1 MNQASKALKPQEGP
15 RPGRRPRRGFTLVEL
30 MAVMVIIAIILGF
43 ILNAAMGALRS
54 AEERAT
60 QSLINKLEM
69 GLNDRLDAL
78 LQNRPDANWAHF
90 YMASVYTAAG
100 QQIPSPPAPLSPP
113 PAQPLPPPPFP
124 RAQVFALY
132 DFVKAELPD
141 VFFRQNDGLYPLNF
155 AGLPFPGTTI
165 LANDSNNY
173 GNSIL
178 PLGNSVLGPY
188 PQLAGTFPYGGFGD
202 GNVSNPAGTGIFGAS
217 YYAAA
222 GIYKNLGYLPA
233 GYDGVDNNGDGFID
247 DYAEGVNIPPAYSQP
262 NTAVVQ
268 QVTANLQAHTH
279 ITARAEML
287 YAVLVEGQGP
297 LGSVFNRDDFTD
309 KEVRDTDGD
318 GLPEFVDA
326 WGQPL
331 QFFRWPFLYH
341 SDTQRGQPIIDDP
354 NGVPWLIPPYAPAH
368 IPPYTAVDGVFSPR
382 EQDPLDLN
390 QQLLAPM
397 WWSSASNT
405 NYPPALQLAGTATS
419 VNASFGAQAFEYFF
433 HRLTEPLV
441 HSGATGLYWDRGA
454 SYPYRRSFFSKFLV
468 VSSGPGKQPGV
479 FLYSDAAMQ
488 SFSNAIQAS
497 HALIANENNALP
509 FSVGNRPNEDLGDFT
524 VAETVPLGAVPVT
537 YSYDPTYPSSYELRE
552 AAKDDISNQNLSSTE
567 GGGAP

>member
-1 MNQASKALKPQEGP
+1 VINQASKPSKRQERP
-15 RPGRRPRRGFTLVEL
+15 RPGRRRRRGFTLVEL
-30 MAVMVIIAIILGF
+30 LAVMVIIGIILIF

-60 QSLINKLEM
+60 QSLITKLEM

-78 LQNRPDANWAHF
+78 LQTRPDANWAHF
-90 YMASVYTAAG
+90 YMAAIYNGGVMIPA
-100 QQIPSPPAPLSPP
+100 QPPIPSPLPAQPPPP
-113 PAQPLPPPPFP
+113 PAFP

-141 VFFRQNDGLYPLNF
+141 VFFPQNDALYPLNF
-155 AGLPFPGTTI
+155 AGLPFPGTSI
-165 LANDSNNY
+165 FQGNY
-173 GNSIL
+173 GNSVL
-178 PLGNSVLGPY
+178 PLGNSVQGP
-188 PQLAGTFPYGGFGD
+188 LPYGGNGD

-233 GYDGVDNNGDGFID
+233 GYDGVDNNGDGLID

-279 ITARAEML
+279 ITARSEML

-331 QFFRWPFLYH
+331 QFFRWPLLYH
-341 SDTQRGQPIIDDP
+341 SDTQRGQPIIDATTTSG
-354 NGVPWLIPPYAPAH
+354 GVTAGQPILTTPY
-368 IPPYTAVDGVFSPR
+368 VSVFDPR

-397 WWSSASNT
+397 WWSNGQRANLNSPFASL
-405 NYPPALQLAGTATS
+405 PGTAGA
-419 VNASFGAQAFEYFF
+419 VGASGGVVGFEYYF
-433 HRLTEPLV
+433 HRLTEPLTQ
-441 HSGATGLYWDRGA
+441 SGVSSLYWDRSGA
-454 SYPYRRSFFSKFLV
+454 SRRAFFSKFLV
-468 VSSGPGKQPGV
+468 VSSGPGKLPGV
-479 FLYSDAAMQ
+479 FLYSDTAMK

-509 FSVGNRPNEDLGDFT
+509 FSVGTRANEDLVDFT
-524 VAETVPLGAVPVT
+524 ASEIIPGTPPVAVPIT
-537 YSYDPTYPSSYELRE
+537 YAYDPSYPSSYELRE
-552 AAKDDISNQNLSSTE
+552 AAKDDISNQNLPLTG